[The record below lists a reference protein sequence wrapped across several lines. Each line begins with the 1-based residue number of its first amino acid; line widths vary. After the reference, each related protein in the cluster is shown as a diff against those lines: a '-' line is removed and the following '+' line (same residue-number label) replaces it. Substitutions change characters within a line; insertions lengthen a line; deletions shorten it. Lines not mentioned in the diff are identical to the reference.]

1 MKKSLPY
8 NQEKANPVRGRGRQK
23 RPASNGAKKSL
34 GQNWLKSESAL
45 NEIIKAAD
53 LQVNDL
59 VLEVGPG
66 RGVLTEKL
74 LAFCPDTS
82 KKVGVPTAP
91 HWDFQLSG
99 GNEEEKRKGAK
110 VIAVEKDDRL
120 IELLKEKFA
129 EEIKEGQLT
138 LIHDDILKLDFSN
151 FLKMDSRLPLHLKLR
166 RTNCGNDKVR
176 GYKLVAN
183 IPYYITGQVIRKFL
197 SEEKIQPSRIVLML
211 QKEVA
216 RRIVATHKKPHKTAS
231 GHWAKESLISI
242 AVKAYGEPKYIKTVS
257 ANAFLPKPKV
267 DSAILLVQNISRNNF
282 YDVSEQEFFAILK
295 KGFAQK
301 RKKLAGNLK
310 LKKGEL
316 VACGLSENV
325 RAEELSV
332 NNWFCLAKLLKKV
345 FKKWG
350 NLS

>member
-1 MKKSLPY
+1 MTFAKP
-8 NQEKANPVRGRGRQK
+8 
-23 RPASNGAKKSL
+23 KKSL
-34 GQNWLKSESAL
+34 GQNFLIQPNIVAKIIHVATVAL
-45 NEIIKAAD
+45 GEP
-53 LQVNDL
+53 
-59 VLEVGPG
+59 VLEIGPG
-66 RGVLTEKL
+66 RGILTRAL
-74 LAFCPDTS
+74 LDA
-82 KKVGVPTAP
+82 
-91 HWDFQLSG
+91 
-99 GNEEEKRKGAK
+99 GAH
-110 VIAVEKDDRL
+110 VTAVEKDDAL
-120 IELLKEKFA
+120 FTKLHETFAKEIYSKKLVLVHA
-129 EEIKEGQLT
+129 
-138 LIHDDILKLDFSN
+138 DVLDFLNS
-151 FLKMDSRLPLHLKLR
+151 PELHAPSSMLR
-166 RTNCGNDKVR
+166 PQRFTV
-176 GYKLVAN
+176 VAN